1 MCDRKW
7 LEQAVRTKTLRKI
20 RTLDTFF
27 PVAWWKGDSV
37 VPVWTLPVLKWEPA
51 SGTSSAPRNPELSA
65 LIWGWAGSWEI
76 HLRGKSSRT
85 VAELFQHLVPICLGS
100 LDKKQGTILVLLR
113 PPGVTREGQGFRSQG
128 ASDFTVRMLTL

>member
-7 LEQAVRTKTLRKI
+7 LEQTVRTKTLRKI

-51 SGTSSAPRNPELSA
+51 SGNLLSLKESRVVYPDLGLGRKLGNPLERKILKDSS
-65 LIWGWAGSWEI
+65 
-76 HLRGKSSRT
+76 
-85 VAELFQHLVPICLGS
+85 
-100 LDKKQGTILVLLR
+100 
-113 PPGVTREGQGFRSQG
+113 
-128 ASDFTVRMLTL
+128 